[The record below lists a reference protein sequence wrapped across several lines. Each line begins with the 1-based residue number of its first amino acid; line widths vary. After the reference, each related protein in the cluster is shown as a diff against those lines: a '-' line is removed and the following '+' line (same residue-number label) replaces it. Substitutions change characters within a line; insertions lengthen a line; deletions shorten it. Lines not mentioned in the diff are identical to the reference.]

1 MTLPDD
7 APTFDLQSHST
18 CSDGALSPREV
29 VARAAQAG
37 VELLALSD
45 HDTVE
50 GVDEAIA
57 AGAEHGVEIVPAVE
71 ISVLDAFHEDLHML
85 AYGIDHHSPRL
96 REVLALCRTDRDTR
110 ATNMAHA
117 LEEHGFVVDHAQLD
131 ARRAAGGAI
140 GRPHL
145 ARAVASH
152 PDNAERLRAQ
162 GLATPGDSVA
172 AIADAV
178 LVAYL
183 IPGRPAFFRRAA
195 PTPEGAIEIIHEAGG
210 LAVWAHPFWDL
221 DHDDEVLGT
230 IDRFHE
236 AGLDGVEAFYIT
248 HTPQQTRL
256 VAAHCDARGLLTTGS
271 ADFHGPDHPRFSR
284 FRAFG
289 LHGATPNLGPLDRR
303 RATGAA

>member
-1 MTLPDD
+1 MPLPDD

-18 CSDGALSPREV
+18 CSDGALSPSEV
-29 VARAAQAG
+29 VGRAAQAG

-45 HDTVE
+45 HDTVD
-50 GVDEAIA
+50 GVDEAIT
-57 AGAEHGVEIVPAVE
+57 AGRAYGVTVVPAVE
-71 ISVLDAFHEDLHML
+71 ISVLDAYHEDLHL
-85 AYGIDHHSPRL
+85 LGYNVDHHSARL
-96 REVLALCRTDRDTR
+96 REVLALCRNDRDTR

-117 LEEHGFVVDHAQLD
+117 LEELGFVVDHAELD
-131 ARRAAGGAI
+131 ARRATGGAI

-152 PDNAERLRAQ
+152 PDNAERLRSQ
-162 GLATPGDSVA
+162 GLAAPGDTVA
-172 AIADAV
+172 KIADAV

-195 PTPEGAIEIIHEAGG
+195 PTPEGAIEIVHEAGG

-221 DHDDEVLGT
+221 HHDDEVLAT
-230 IDRFHE
+230 IDRFHA
-236 AGLDGVEAFYIT
+236 AGLDGVEAFYVT

-256 VAAHCDARGLLTTGS
+256 TVAHCDRLGLLTTGS

-289 LHGATPNLGPLDRR
+289 LHGCAPNLGPIGESG
-303 RATGAA
+303 RA